1 MGWLS
6 CRDWRNWICAGWT
19 RLSSR
24 CGLRGW
30 KSAVVSSTVEL
41 FLSETWVL
49 RPAVMKLV
57 KGARLRRRP
66 LQKPAGPSEG
76 AATRA
81 GETQEDGASPAPTTG
96 SDWCLVWGCDFGFGD
111 FFGDLGGSGELGT
124 VPAAA

>member
-6 CRDWRNWICAGWT
+6 CRDWRNWICAGWR
-19 RLSSR
+19 RLSHR
-24 CGLRGW
+24 NGLQGL
-30 KSAVVSSTVEL
+30 KLGGASSTVEL
-41 FLSETWVL
+41 FLRETWVL
-49 RPAVMKLV
+49 RPAVMELA

-111 FFGDLGGSGELGT
+111 FFGDLGRSGELGT